1 MGKSHSHLEKEKD
14 EKGTSH
20 PNKTGSEGMVG
31 EKVLQKTYENIA
43 EDIITNNKYTQLWRI
58 NDEEKEILR
67 SIWKVIVKDISSI
80 GVVTFLKMFETHPE
94 TLSSFVKGVYSI
106 KELEMN
112 EWYQEN
118 LKTHAIRVMGIVEKV
133 MHRLDEELRAA
144 QILIGRGFWHNQ
156 RGVQRNMLEKMG
168 KSFVLALQSKLEED
182 GSWNPSIEKAWLSM
196 FRFIEFWMGI
206 CYIKPNELDVTLTK
220 SIESSCQSQIP
231 NDTKLDNG
239 EINHTN
245 NEAHAALP
253 HVSSQDMLP
262 PWLQGKSNEDHVKS
276 K

>member
-1 MGKSHSHLEKEKD
+1 MGKSHSHLEREKD
-14 EKGTSH
+14 QNVTSNT
-20 PNKTGSEGMVG
+20 NKTGSQGMVDKKTLL
-31 EKVLQKTYENIA
+31 ETYENIA
-43 EDIITNNKYTQLWRI
+43 EDIITNDKYTQLWKI

-94 TLSSFVKGVYSI
+94 TLSSFVVGVYSI

-182 GSWNPSIEKAWLSM
+182 GSWSPSIEKAWLSM

-206 CYIKPNELDVTLTK
+206 CYVKPNEVDTTLTK
-220 SIESSCQSQIP
+220 SIESSCTSQIP
-231 NDTKLDNG
+231 TNNKQDNG
-239 EINHTN
+239 EINHSN
-245 NEAHAALP
+245 NEANVALP
-253 HVSSQDMLP
+253 HVSSQEMLP
-262 PWLQGKSNEDHVKS
+262 LWLQGKSNENHRKS